1 MNKLAVLGPAGTFS
15 ELAAKKYIKN
25 IDNNMEIEFYSTITK
40 AFNAVGKE
48 CEFGIIPIEN
58 TLDGY
63 VQVALDL
70 LAQSD
75 LYIVKE
81 LVIPIQFAFLGNASE
96 LSEIKKIYAQFKTQ
110 GQCCNFLEQL
120 NSTKIITT
128 ESNGESY
135 EAAKVGV
142 VGEGAIVPQYLLNKE
157 KEFSL
162 NIENVTDSKDN
173 HTRFIVLSKNP
184 PKHDHRKTYKTSI
197 VIMDA
202 KDDKPGIL
210 ARVLNEFASRDI
222 NLTSIISRPTKIGLG
237 KYYFFIDVEGNYDRD
252 ENIRQAINKISENNV
267 VKVLG
272 AYSLS

>member
-15 ELAAKKYIKN
+15 ELAARKYIEN
-25 IDNNMEIEFYSTITK
+25 IDEDMEINFYSTITK
-40 AFNAVGKE
+40 VFNAVGKE
-48 CEFGIIPIEN
+48 CEYGIIPIEN

-63 VQVALDL
+63 VQIVLDL
-70 LAQSD
+70 FAQLD
-75 LYIVKE
+75 LNIASE
-81 LVIPIQFAFLGNASE
+81 LIIPIQFAFVGNASE

-128 ESNGESY
+128 ESNGDSY
-135 EAAKVGV
+135 EAAKVGGE
-142 VGEGAIVPQYLLNKE
+142 GEGAIVPQYLLNKE
-157 KEFSL
+157 SKFSL

-173 HTRFIVLSKNP
+173 HTRFVVISKNP
-184 PKHDHRKTYKTSI
+184 EKHDYSKSYKTSI

-237 KYYFFIDVEGNYDRD
+237 KYYFFIDVEGNYDMD
-252 ENIRQAINKISENNV
+252 ENIRRAIDKISENNA

-272 AYSLS
+272 AYSLI